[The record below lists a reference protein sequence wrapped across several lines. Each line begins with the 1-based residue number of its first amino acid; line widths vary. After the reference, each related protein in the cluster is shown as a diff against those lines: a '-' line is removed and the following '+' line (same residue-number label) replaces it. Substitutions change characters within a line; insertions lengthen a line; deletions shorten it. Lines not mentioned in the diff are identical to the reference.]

1 MDGLTITD
9 EAYAIDNFFLTPQ
22 LKLVDFADSGSSA
35 TDRIT
40 SDNTFSLALS
50 GQEAGSSVVFQ
61 RSTNGG
67 TTWSTTTASQ
77 SSLADGNYQI
87 RAQVTDVAG
96 NSAFS
101 NVQSVTVDTK
111 VVDSFN
117 SADGWINGSINSSS
131 SYYGSVLG
139 FYANGIKSNGQD
151 TWKVFDLGDQA
162 AALSF
167 DLARIDTWDNESF
180 RVYIN
185 DQIAFER
192 AFLGWQAISSASG
205 STNGFSWSIAPKDD
219 ISFYAGQNVPDL
231 DWTLDQTAT
240 ITISIP
246 AGLATAKI
254 GFGSTLDGLTITDE
268 AYAIDNFFLKP
279 QLKLVDFAD
288 SGSSATDRITRDNT
302 FSLALIDQEA
312 GSTVVFQRSAD
323 AGATWSTTT
332 AVQSSLADGNYQF
345 RAQVTDVAGNSS
357 FSIVQA
363 VSVDI
368 SAIPGNL
375 ALGTDFADSGFIA
388 SDHIT
393 IDNSFSLVLSGQETG
408 GTVAYQRSTDDGTTW
423 GSTTASISS
432 LADGNYQFRAQ
443 VTDIAGNSAFSN
455 VQPVS
460 VDTTPPSSKAVIS
473 GVGDDVGMIQGIVAA
488 SGATDDSTP
497 TISGTLSAAL
507 GTGERLQIFNGTTVL
522 GDATVNNTALSWT
535 FRPAGLANTAATTY
549 TLTAKVVDLAGN
561 FGSASASRVF
571 VLDTIAPLSS
581 AAITSVTDNVGGIQ
595 GALAAGAVT
604 DDSTPSLSGT
614 ITAALAT
621 GESLRIFNGSALLGA
636 AVVNNTLKTWT
647 FTPTALPATS
657 GTPYAISARVADAAG
672 NLGTPSASISFS
684 LDTTPPSSKAVISG
698 VGDDVGMIQGIV
710 AASGATDDST
720 PTISGT
726 LSAALGTGERL
737 QIFNGTTVLG
747 DATVNNTA
755 LSWTFRPA
763 GLANTAA
770 TTYTLTAKVVD
781 LAGNFGSASA
791 SRVFVL
797 DTIAPLS
804 SAAITSVTDNVGG
817 IQGALAA
824 GAVTDDSTPSLS
836 GTITAALA
844 TGESLRI
851 FNGSALLGAA
861 VVNNTL
867 KTWTFTPTALPATSG
882 TPYAISARVADA
894 AGNLGTPSASVSFS
908 LDTISNQV
916 NGDANANTLT
926 ATNAKDLL
934 TGLGGTDTFS
944 FPSLA
949 LSLFPSVD
957 RITDF
962 AIGTDSLKGPTG
974 MTPSKI
980 ANLGAVT
987 NLDAT
992 AITALLSSSVFM
1004 ANSAAAFTS
1013 LDPEG
1018 MPRTYVALNDGI
1030 DGFSPTSDAL
1040 IEITGYSGSLDYL
1053 LLS

>member
-1 MDGLTITD
+1 MLFDLTDGT
-9 EAYAIDNFFLTPQ
+9 
-22 LKLVDFADSGSSA
+22 
-35 TDRIT
+35 
-40 SDNTFSLALS
+40 
-50 GQEAGSSVVFQ
+50 
-61 RSTNGG
+61 
-67 TTWSTTTASQ
+67 
-77 SSLADGNYQI
+77 YQF
-87 RAQVTDVAG
+87 RAEVIDVAG
-96 NSAFS
+96 NIAFS
-101 NVQSVTVDTK
+101 NVETVTVDTEAIAGSLELAIDFEDTGLSSGDRISNDINFSIQLFCESYIAE
-111 VVDSFN
+111 VAYEFSVD
-117 SADGWINGSINSSS
+117 GGSTWSHSSS
-131 SYYGSVLG
+131 SQ
-139 FYANGIKSNGQD
+139 ANLDDGRYIYRAMA
-151 TWKVFDLGDQA
+151 TDLAGNT
-162 AALSF
+162 ALSNI
-167 DLARIDTWDNESF
+167 L
-180 RVYIN
+180 
-185 DQIAFER
+185 
-192 AFLGWQAISSASG
+192 
-205 STNGFSWSIAPKDD
+205 SI
-219 ISFYAGQNVPDL
+219 
-231 DWTLDQTAT
+231 T
-240 ITISIP
+240 
-246 AGLATAKI
+246 
-254 GFGSTLDGLTITDE
+254 
-268 AYAIDNFFLKP
+268 
-279 QLKLVDFAD
+279 
-288 SGSSATDRITRDNT
+288 
-302 FSLALIDQEA
+302 
-312 GSTVVFQRSAD
+312 
-323 AGATWSTTT
+323 
-332 AVQSSLADGNYQF
+332 
-345 RAQVTDVAGNSS
+345 
-357 FSIVQA
+357 
-363 VSVDI
+363 
-368 SAIPGNL
+368 
-375 ALGTDFADSGFIA
+375 
-388 SDHIT
+388 
-393 IDNSFSLVLSGQETG
+393 
-408 GTVAYQRSTDDGTTW
+408 
-423 GSTTASISS
+423 
-432 LADGNYQFRAQ
+432 
-443 VTDIAGNSAFSN
+443 
-455 VQPVS
+455 

-473 GVGDDVGMIQGIVAA
+473 GVGDDVGIIQGIVAA

-522 GDATVNNTALSWT
+522 GDATVDNTALSWT
-535 FRPAGLANTAATTY
+535 FTPAGLANTAATTY
-549 TLTAKVVDLAGN
+549 TLSAKVVDLAGN

-571 VLDTIAPLSS
+571 VLDTIAPVSS

-595 GALAAGAVT
+595 GPLAAGAVT

-672 NLGTPSASISFS
+672 NLGAPSASVSFS

-698 VGDDVGMIQGIV
+698 VGDDVGIIQGIV
-710 AASGATDDST
+710 AASGTTDDST

-747 DATVNNTA
+747 DATVDNTA
-755 LSWTFRPA
+755 LSWTFTPA

-770 TTYTLTAKVVD
+770 TTYTLSAKVVD

-797 DTIAPLS
+797 DTIAPVS

-817 IQGALAA
+817 IQGPLAA

-894 AGNLGTPSASVSFS
+894 AGNLGAPSASISFS

-962 AIGTDSLKGPTG
+962 AIGTDSLKGPIG

-987 NLDAT
+987 NFDAT
-992 AITALLSSSVFM
+992 AITALLPSSVFM

-1013 LDPEG
+1013 LDSVG
-1018 MPRTYVALNDGI
+1018 IPRTYVALNDGI
-1030 DGFSPTSDAL
+1030 DGFSPASDAL
-1040 IEITGYSGSLDYL
+1040 VEITGYSGLLGNL